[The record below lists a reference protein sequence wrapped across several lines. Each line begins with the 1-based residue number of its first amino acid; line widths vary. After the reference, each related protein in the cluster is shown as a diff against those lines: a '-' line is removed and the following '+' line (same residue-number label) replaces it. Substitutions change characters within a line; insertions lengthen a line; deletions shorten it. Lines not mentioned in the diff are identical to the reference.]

1 MWNSA
6 KEKCE
11 LKTVEW
17 QELNKGS
24 HVIEPISA

>member
-17 QELNKGS
+17 QKLNKGS